1 MGGFRRPDGRLKHLR
16 RTAIGFA
23 NPLLYRAAAANYTA
37 NFTDITS
44 GNNDY
49 TPDGYTGGL
58 YPAGT
63 GYDMATGLGTPNGAT
78 LAKALCNGGGAA
90 NTVTVT
96 NPGSQAMTV
105 GTAVS
110 LQVTATDSGGA
121 ALTFSAAGLPPGLSI
136 SPSGL
141 SRAAPRPPAPTRS
154 R

>member
-1 MGGFRRPDGRLKHLR
+1 MPP
-16 RTAIGFA
+16 TS
-23 NPLLYRAAAANYTA
+23 P
-37 NFTDITS
+37 DITL

-58 YPAGT
+58 YPSGT

-78 LAKALCNGGGAA
+78 LAKALCGGSAV

-110 LQVTATDSGGA
+110 LQVTATDSGGTS
-121 ALTFSAAGLPPGLSI
+121 LTFSAAGPAGRPVDQPFRPSLRKPHSRWHLLGHGDSDRHHGRQRFRGLHRRRQPGN
-136 SPSGL
+136 SGDHL
-141 SRAAPRPPAPTRS
+141 HRAG
-154 R
+154 